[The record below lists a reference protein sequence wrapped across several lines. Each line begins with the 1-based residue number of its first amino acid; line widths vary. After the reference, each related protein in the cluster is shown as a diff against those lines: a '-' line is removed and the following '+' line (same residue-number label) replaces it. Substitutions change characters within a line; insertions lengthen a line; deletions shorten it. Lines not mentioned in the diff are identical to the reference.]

1 MMFLIFKIFKYFFY
15 IIMFFFIA
23 QSSFHAL
30 FQLPK
35 QRTQLSCLI
44 PSPIHPLNSNRVI
57 GLKGSLVTNFVNLT
71 FFFFFLIC

>member
-35 QRTQLSCLI
+35 QRTQLICLT
-44 PSPIHPLNSNRVI
+44 PSPIRPLNSNKNIR
-57 GLKGSLVTNFVNLT
+57 LLD
-71 FFFFFLIC
+71 